1 MDLDAPR
8 SALPL
13 PFAGNPEEESSADA
27 AGQTAPLWD
36 PASLA
41 GRLVEVTPARGLP
54 SAPARAGAAAMPNLW
69 DVAPPSRDRGSAVL
83 TAAADLV
90 WKAQQ
95 LGEVVAWIQA
105 RASIFFPPDFDAGG
119 IDLGAL
125 VVVRV
130 ADASSAARA
139 ADKLLRSGAFGLVLL
154 DLGASALL
162 PPALASRLLGL
173 AQKHRAAVVFLTEKP
188 PDAPSV
194 APVVSLRVAASR
206 RRGAGDLFFGR
217 IEATKDKRHAPGWT
231 WQETFRG
238 PPGLR

>member
-1 MDLDAPR
+1 MDVLSPQP
-8 SALPL
+8 ALPL
-13 PFAGNPEEESSADA
+13 EDSPEPGHPGENVVLS
-27 AGQTAPLWD
+27 GVWD

-41 GRLVEVTPARGLP
+41 GRLVEVTPARTLP
-54 SAPARAGAAAMPNLW
+54 AIPGQRPAAMPNLW
-69 DVAPPSRDRGSAVL
+69 DVAPPSRDHGSAVL
-83 TAAADLV
+83 TAAADLI

-105 RASIFFPPDFDAGG
+105 RASVFFPPDFDAAG